1 MHLKSVKISRKMLKV
16 RVMLNLQVLLLMK
29 KKRDVILK
37 SRNLEI
43 VTLEELYM

>member
-1 MHLKSVKISRKMLKV
+1 MRLKSVKISRKMPRV
-16 RVMLNLQVLLLMK
+16 RVILNLQVLLLMK

>member
-1 MHLKSVKISRKMLKV
+1 MLKV
-16 RVMLNLQVLLLMK
+16 RVMLNLLVLLLMK

-37 SRNLEI
+37 SKNLEI

>member
-1 MHLKSVKISRKMLKV
+1 MLKLV
-16 RVMLNLQVLLLMK
+16 RVMLNLLVLLLMK

>member
-1 MHLKSVKISRKMLKV
+1 MLRV
-16 RVMLNLQVLLLMK
+16 RVMLNLLVLLLMK

-37 SRNLEI
+37 SKNLEI

>member
-1 MHLKSVKISRKMLKV
+1 MLKV

>member
-1 MHLKSVKISRKMLKV
+1 MLKV

-43 VTLEELYM
+43 ATLEELYM

>member
-1 MHLKSVKISRKMLKV
+1 MLRV
-16 RVMLNLQVLLLMK
+16 RVMLNRQVLLLMK

-43 VTLEELYM
+43 ATLEELYM